1 VDEILVNSA
10 LLIAFHYPPVQVSS
24 GLQRTLAN
32 SIYLPDYGWASLVL
46 SAHPRAYQ
54 NASEG
59 QLRDIPADT
68 VVERAFALDTT
79 RHLAI
84 AGRYP
89 GFLALPDPWVTWWI
103 GGVFSGLRMIRK
115 YRPKVLWST
124 YPIATAH
131 LIGLVLHKITRLPW
145 VADFRDS
152 MSEPDY
158 PPQPGKRRIFQW
170 IERKVIA
177 NCDRAVF
184 TTPGALRM
192 YQARYPQYGDD
203 KWLMIPNGY
212 NNEIFEEVEATR
224 KTHTTTSGDGP
235 IILVHSGVIYPEE
248 RDPGPFFQAISTL
261 IQSGK
266 IDSDRVKIVLRAC
279 GHVNLFRPM
288 LETFGIDHIVKIE
301 PSIPYRDALTEIL
314 ESDGLLVLQAANCN
328 HQIPAKIYE
337 YFRASKPIL
346 ALTDPSGDTAL
357 ALNDAGITSVVPLDD
372 TDAICS
378 ALMEFIVAIET
389 GVAQAASQKAV
400 RESSREYATE
410 TLAGVFDVLT
420 KN

>member
-1 VDEILVNSA
+1 MNRA

-32 SIYLPDYGWASLVL
+32 TVYLPDYGWASLVL

-54 NASEG
+54 SVSEG
-59 QLRDIPADT
+59 QLRDIPKDT

-79 RHLAI
+79 RHLAV

-89 GFLALPDPWVTWWI
+89 GLLALPDPWVTWWI

-115 YRPKVLWST
+115 HRPKVIWST

-131 LIGLVLHKITRLPW
+131 LIGLTLHKITKLPW

-158 PPQPGKRRIFQW
+158 PPQPRKRRIFQW
-170 IERKVIA
+170 IEGKVVA
-177 NCDRAVF
+177 HCDKAVF
-184 TTPGALRM
+184 TTPSALRM
-192 YQARYPQYGDD
+192 YKARYPQYDDD

-212 NNEIFEEVEATR
+212 NNVIFEEVEAEQNSQAGVTQNSPV
-224 KTHTTTSGDGP
+224 T
-235 IILVHSGVIYPEE
+235 LLHSGVIYPEE
-248 RDPGPFFQAISTL
+248 RDPGPFFEAISAL
-261 IQSGK
+261 KKAEK
-266 IDSDRVKIVLRAC
+266 ISAGSVQIVLRAC
-279 GHVNLFRPM
+279 GHGNLFRPM
-288 LETFGIDHIVKIE
+288 LKQFDIDDIVKIE
-301 PSIPYRDALTEIL
+301 PSIPYREALAEIL
-314 ESDGLLVLQAANCN
+314 QSDGLLVLQAANCN

-346 ALTDPSGDTAL
+346 ALTDPEGDTAL
-357 ALNDAGITSVVPLDD
+357 ALNDAGITSVAALDD
-372 TDAICS
+372 ANAIGS

-389 GVAQAASQKAV
+389 GVAQGASTKSV
-400 RESSREYATE
+400 RESSREYAAE
-410 TLAGVFDVLT
+410 TLAGVFDQLT